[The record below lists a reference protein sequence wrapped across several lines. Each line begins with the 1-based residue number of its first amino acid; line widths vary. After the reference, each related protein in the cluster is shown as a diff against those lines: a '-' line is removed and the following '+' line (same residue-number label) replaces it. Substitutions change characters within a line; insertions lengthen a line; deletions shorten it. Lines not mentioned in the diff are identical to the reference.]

1 MREQIPGAKAAG
13 GDAGQSAAAPV
24 RFSVVVLTFARD
36 LSIEP
41 TLASLEAA
49 IGARRDVEVILVDN
63 NPDAVDRA
71 PLIARFARPVVVK
84 TGENRGVSAR
94 NDGMAAAA
102 GEFIVL
108 LDDDVLIQS
117 LDLFERLEADFAA
130 HPDVGLVN
138 VRKLDAAT
146 LRQRKDCIPH
156 TNKKIDPTKPF
167 LTFKFIGGLV
177 ALRRAVFEATGGYN
191 PTIFFG
197 AEEKEYSYRIIGAGW
212 KIYYDP
218 AIVALEQN
226 APGGRPDIA
235 KANTDL
241 VMNTY
246 KIAFL
251 HKPWPAAMADASVF
265 TLFMGATRFGKV
277 SIPGALAGFRAWLRR
292 PDRPRRRPLDAQAL
306 AYIRACGGATW
317 R

>member
-1 MREQIPGAKAAG
+1 MRERSAAAKAKSG
-13 GDAGQSAAAPV
+13 RPGPAPV

-36 LSIEP
+36 SSIEP
-41 TLASLEAA
+41 TLASLHAA
-49 IGARRDVEVILVDN
+49 IGPRDDVEVILVDN

-71 PLIARFARPVVVK
+71 PMVARFSRPKVVK

-102 GEFIVL
+102 GEFIVV

-130 HPDVGLVN
+130 HPQVGLIV

-146 LRQRKDCIPH
+146 LRQREDCIPH
-156 TNKKIDPTKPF
+156 TNKRIDLSQPF
-167 LTFKFIGGLV
+167 YTFKFIGGLV
-177 ALRRAVFEATGGYN
+177 ALRRAVFDGVGGYN

-218 AIVALEQN
+218 AIIALEQN
-226 APGGRPDIA
+226 APGGRPDLM
-235 KANTDL
+235 KSNTDL

-251 HKPWPAAMADASVF
+251 HKSWPAAAADAAVF
-265 TLFMGATRFGKV
+265 TLFMGTTRFGEV
-277 SIPGALAGFRAWLRR
+277 SVLGALAGFRAWLKR
-292 PDRPRRRPLDAQAL
+292 PDRPRRRPLGAKAL
-306 AYIRACGGATW
+306 AYIRECGGATW